1 MNKEQVNH
9 PEHYNQYPVEVID
22 MMVRIFGT
30 EAVYHFCL
38 LNSFKY
44 RMRLGLKDN
53 VSLPTD
59 IAKEAWYLKMAEAY
73 RKPLLVNDKP
83 EKHEK

>member
-22 MMVRIFGT
+22 MMVKIFGV
-30 EAVYHFCL
+30 EATYHFCL

-44 RMRLGLKDN
+44 RMRMGVKFPNMTDLKND
-53 VSLPTD
+53 LD
-59 IAKEAWYLKMAEAY
+59 KEAWYLKMAEAY
-73 RKPLLVNDKP
+73 RKPELVNDKP
-83 EKHEK
+83 